1 MNEKREL
8 EESPLSEYQQIAAQ
22 LRELNEDVQAPDAFR
37 TGWRAAVEKE
47 ASQMKKTGESHRFSR
62 RGRYG
67 AAAAAAAIFLIG
79 GTMLTRALQPGLTS
93 APHEYASSA
102 YYVNYDSVA
111 APRQLAAANFSA
123 DDLMMMMED
132 AGNAAP
138 VNATESTAQRQI
150 ILRTAS
156 VSLNTTNYEND
167 LDAIL
172 AAMQNYG
179 GWAEYQSASGETDSR
194 RASLTLRIPAGS
206 LDDFLGE
213 VKQIGSLKNLET
225 SAQDVSANYCDTES
239 RKAIYEAQRARL
251 TELLAQAED
260 VADIIEIENSL
271 ADLQYKIENL
281 QGSLNHWDS
290 YSETSVVTLTLREIA
305 VSEDKGETSLW
316 ARLGDAGKASIRG
329 AGEFFS
335 DMLIFIVLALPYL
348 AAIAAV
354 TALASLCVRRHRRRK
369 ALKNQF
375 GENE

>member
-1 MNEKREL
+1 MMNEKREL
-8 EESPLSEYQQIAAQ
+8 EEAPLSEYQQIAAQ
-22 LRELNEDVQAPDAFR
+22 LRELNEDVQVPDAFR

-47 ASQMKKTGESHRFSR
+47 ANQMKKAGKSHRFSR

-67 AAAAAAAIFLIG
+67 AAVAAAAVFLIG
-79 GTMLTRALQPGLTS
+79 GTLLTRTLQPGLTS
-93 APHEYASSA
+93 APHEDASSA
-102 YYVNYDSVA
+102 YVRYDSGNSL
-111 APRQLAAANFSA
+111 RQMAAANFSA
-123 DDLMMMMED
+123 DDLVLMDD

-138 VNATESTAQRQI
+138 VNATESAAQRQI

-172 AAMQNYG
+172 AAMQKYG

-260 VADIIEIENSL
+260 VADIIEIESSL

-281 QGSLNHWDS
+281 QGSLNRWDS
-290 YSETSVVTLTLREIA
+290 YSETSVVNLTLREIA
-305 VSEDKGETSLW
+305 VSEDKGETSLL
-316 ARLGDAGKASIRG
+316 ARLGDAGRASIRG

-335 DMLIFIVLALPYL
+335 DMLIFLVLALPYL

-354 TALASLCVRRHRRRK
+354 TALAALCVRRHRRRK